1 MMAHY
6 TSSGCQGMPLWHAGG
21 CCSGWYPVPVPVPVP
36 SVGGHGGTASA
47 GLLVALEAVADST
60 ATTKKV
66 FIGGT
71 TPVRLT
77 LEYLPDEGATAPS
90 VGLTVAEGGSST
102 STWKET
108 AITPGYHVKS
118 EWVSVAPGSLVTLEV
133 AETSAR
139 LRWCESVCC

>member
-1 MMAHY
+1 MAHY
-6 TSSGCQGMPLWHAGG
+6 TSSGCRGLSVWHATG
-21 CCSGWYPVPVPVPVP
+21 CCGGWYPVPVPVPFLP
-36 SVGGHGGTASA
+36 AGFHWGPASTGTV
-47 GLLVALEAVADST
+47 VALEAVADST
-60 ATTKKV
+60 TTTKKV

-77 LEYLPDEGATAPS
+77 LEYLSDDGATAPS
-90 VGLTVAEGGSST
+90 VAVTIVEAGTST
-102 STWKET
+102 TTWKET

-139 LRWCESVCC
+139 LRWCETVCC